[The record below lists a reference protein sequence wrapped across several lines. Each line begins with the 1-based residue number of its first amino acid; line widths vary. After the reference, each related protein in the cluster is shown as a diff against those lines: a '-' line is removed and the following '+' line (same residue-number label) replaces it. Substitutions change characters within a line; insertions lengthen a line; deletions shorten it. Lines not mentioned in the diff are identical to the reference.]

1 MIIAVDFDGTIV
13 EHRYPE
19 IGKEIPFAIDTL
31 KMLIKDHHR
40 VILWSVR
47 EGKLLEDAVNW
58 CKERGVEFYA
68 VNRDYP
74 EESTENNQHFSRKL
88 KADVWI
94 DDRNLGG
101 LPDWGTIYRMIS
113 RHKTWNDIM
122 TAKPIHLEIK
132 KITVG
137 NAGGYLFSCFKCN
150 LLHLCNDSLESL
162 GVVQGEVSEHLT
174 VDLDTSL

>member
-88 KADVWI
+88 KVDVWI

-113 RHKTWNDIM
+113 RHKTWNDI
-122 TAKPIHLEIK
+122 IDE
-132 KITVG
+132 
-137 NAGGYLFSCFKCN
+137 
-150 LLHLCNDSLESL
+150 
-162 GVVQGEVSEHLT
+162 EVSHYRMDAYEDRH
-174 VDLDTSL
+174 SKKKKSWWPF